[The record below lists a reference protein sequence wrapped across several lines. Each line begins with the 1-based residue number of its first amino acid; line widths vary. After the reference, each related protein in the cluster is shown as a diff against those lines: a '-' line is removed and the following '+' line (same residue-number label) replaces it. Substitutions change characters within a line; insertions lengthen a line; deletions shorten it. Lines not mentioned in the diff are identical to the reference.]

1 VIPNIFDRSVIEAES
16 GRTVFPA
23 LRLARRMS
31 PEAICEMIGQAGLAG
46 KGGGGFPVHR
56 KLALL
61 RAQPDGLKHVVI
73 NGGEHEPGSF
83 KDHHLLEFH
92 SATVLEGALI
102 LAHAASARVLHMA
115 LLETSGQALESLK
128 NAVRLLHG
136 AGLGDGMPELRIATI
151 SDSYIVGEESALLGA
166 LDGGEALPRQR
177 PPHPVQAGLD
187 GHPTLVQNVETAAH
201 LPYIVVH
208 GAAAYRALSP
218 ADSGVTLCTFGPE
231 FINAGVRLV
240 PLGISLREV
249 LTLYGGGL
257 RSGKKIKAVQPGG
270 ISAGFLAEAE
280 LDVRFDHAPLRKAGS
295 ALGCGVIR
303 AYDEDQD
310 MAGVAAEAMAFFAHA
325 SCGQCPGCRMQAQV
339 LARIMSQT
347 LAGQGSE
354 KLLRQVPLVVKANA
368 DKGICGFIHMPG
380 PPVLSAMEK
389 FPADFAQH
397 IEAGGQRIEC

>member
-1 VIPNIFDRSVIEAES
+1 MIPNIFDRDVIEANAD
-16 GRTVFPA
+16 GATFPA
-23 LRLARRMS
+23 LMFARGMP
-31 PEAICEMIGQAGLAG
+31 PEVICELIGQAGLAG
-46 KGGGGFPVHR
+46 KGGGGFPTHR

-61 RAQPDGLKHVVI
+61 RAQPDELRHVVI

-83 KDHHLLEFH
+83 KDRHLLERH
-92 SATVLEGALI
+92 CVTVLEGALI
-102 LAHAASARVLHMA
+102 LAHAASARVLHIA
-115 LLETSGQALESLK
+115 VLEASARALENLK
-128 NAVRLLHG
+128 SAVRLLHD
-136 AGLGDGMPELRIATI
+136 AGLDGIPELRIATI

-166 LDGGEALPRQR
+166 LEGGEALPRQR

-201 LPYIVVH
+201 LPYIVLH

-218 ADSGVTLCTFGPE
+218 DDSGVTLCTFGPE
-231 FINAGVRLV
+231 FVNAGVRLV

-249 LTLYGGGL
+249 LTVFGGGL
-257 RSGKKIKAVQPGG
+257 KSGKKIKAVQPGG
-270 ISAGFLAEAE
+270 ISAAFLTEAE
-280 LDVRFDHAPLRKAGS
+280 LDVAFDHAALRAAGS

-310 MAGVAAEAMAFFAHA
+310 MAGVTAEAMAFFARS

-339 LARIMSQT
+339 LARIMAQT

-354 KLLRQVPLVVKANA
+354 KLLLQVPLVVKANA

-380 PPVLSAMEK
+380 PPALSAMEK
-389 FPADFAQH
+389 FPADFTRH
-397 IEAGGQRIEC
+397 VEAGGQKVEC